1 MFELL
6 IPLALIGTFGAILI
20 GGMAVEAF
28 LTDRRRAVEMLEAQV
43 KPITTDLR
51 EQELA
56 RPFLERVLFPVA
68 SGMGTAARKI
78 TPADMRRRIDRK
90 LVLAGSPEGWDAE
103 KIAAFKVFG
112 TIGGGIMG
120 LALGVSAGFSASITT
135 GSLIFLGLFGYLL
148 PGAGLGQRVINR
160 QDAIRRALPDTID
173 LLTISVE
180 AGLGFDAALAQVR
193 RNVPGPLSYE
203 IGRLLQEMQIGVSRA
218 DAFRHLADRTDIEEL
233 NSFILAMI
241 QADIFGVSIANV
253 LRAQA
258 KEMRTKRRQFAEER
272 AQRVPVKLLLPLIF
286 CILPAMFVV
295 ILGPGVIRFIQNF
308 LGIKL

>member
-6 IPLALIGTFGAILI
+6 IPLALIGTFGAILV

-28 LTDRRRAVEMLEAQV
+28 LADRRRAVEMLEAQV
-43 KPITTDLR
+43 RPVTTDLR

-56 RPFLERVLFPVA
+56 RPFLERVLFPVV

-90 LVLAGSPEGWDAE
+90 LVLAGNPEGWDAE

-120 LALGVSAGFSASITT
+120 VALGVTAGFSTSITT
-135 GSLIFLGLFGYLL
+135 GAVVFLALFGYLL

-160 QDAIRRALPDTID
+160 QETIRRALPDTID

-180 AGLGFDAALAQVR
+180 AGLGFDAALSQVR
-193 RNVPGPLSYE
+193 RNVPGALSHE
-203 IGRLLQEMQIGVSRA
+203 IGRLLQEMQIGVSRV
-218 DAFRHLADRTDIEEL
+218 DAFRHLADRTDVEEL
-233 NSFILAMI
+233 NSFILAMV

-258 KEMRTKRRQFAEER
+258 KEMRTKRRQLSEER

-286 CILPAMFVV
+286 CILPSMFVV
-295 ILGPGVIRFIQNF
+295 ILGPGVIRFVQNF
-308 LGIKL
+308 LGVKL